1 MGRADRFRQG
11 AQQCVRLES
20 IARAFPRGSADRRC
34 RPRPAVACG
43 GGDGAWLR
51 RRSAQY
57 RCRQGGRSR
66 RDGARFRSG
75 DRGGPRGFPGR
86 AHGIA
91 RHGRALDAC
100 SRPGSAHVSALDSFY
115 PIVDSAAWVGRL
127 VGVGARFVQLRIKD
141 ATEDH
146 LRSETHHAMTI
157 CRRSG
162 AELVINDHWEIAIDS
177 GADWLHLGQGDLDD
191 ADMLAVRKAGIRL
204 GISTH
209 DDAELVRALTFAPD
223 YVALGPIYPTKLKA
237 MAFAP
242 QGLETIGVWKRRIGA
257 IPLVAI
263 GGLTVERAKLCLA
276 AGAAVVSVVT
286 DITLNADP
294 EGRAREWI
302 AATRPA

>member
-1 MGRADRFRQG
+1 
-11 AQQCVRLES
+11 
-20 IARAFPRGSADRRC
+20 
-34 RPRPAVACG
+34 
-43 GGDGAWLR
+43 
-51 RRSAQY
+51 
-57 RCRQGGRSR
+57 
-66 RDGARFRSG
+66 
-75 DRGGPRGFPGR
+75 
-86 AHGIA
+86 
-91 RHGRALDAC
+91 
-100 SRPGSAHVSALDSFY
+100 VSALESFY

-127 VGVGARFVQLRIKD
+127 VGAGARFIQLRIKD

-177 GADWLHLGQGDLDD
+177 GADWLHLGQGDLDE
-191 ADMLAVRKAGIRL
+191 ADVLAVRKAGIRL

-223 YVALGPIYPTKLKA
+223 YIALGPIYPTRLKA

-242 QGLETIGVWKRRIGA
+242 QGLERIGEWKRRIAA

-263 GGLTVERAKLCLA
+263 GGLNVERAKLCLA
-276 AGAAVVSVVT
+276 AGADIVSVVT

-294 EGRAREWI
+294 DARAREWV
-302 AATRPA
+302 AVTRSA